1 MRSSGCITVGVDA
14 ALVVVFT
21 RAPVV
26 GQVKT
31 RLARA
36 VGDLSALECHLS
48 LLQRTLRVV
57 GTSGLDAEIWLDG
70 DPAALPPHRL
80 PVRSQQ
86 DGDLGERMQGATAD
100 VCARGRPAIL
110 IGTDCPV
117 LDAGYL
123 LAADAAL
130 RKGVDVVIG
139 PVEDG
144 GYVLIGVVRPQPRL
158 FVDMPWSTPTVREET
173 LRRAAELRLDVA
185 VLKELWDVDDEGD
198 YRRWQRLPATA
209 DRWPSKSSE

>member
-1 MRSSGCITVGVDA
+1 MRSSGLTTVAVER

-26 GQVKT
+26 GRVKT

-36 VGDLSALECHLS
+36 VGDVAALECHRA
-48 LLQRTLRVV
+48 LLRSTLQAVE
-57 GTSGLDAEIWLDG
+57 TSGLDAELRVDG

-80 PVRSQQ
+80 PVHGQRG
-86 DGDLGERMQGATAD
+86 GDLGERMQDAIAD
-100 VCARGRPAIL
+100 VCARGRTAIL

-130 RKGVDVVIG
+130 RNGADVVIG

-144 GYVLIGVVRPQPRL
+144 GYVLIGMTRPLPEL
-158 FVDMPWSTPTVREET
+158 FVDMPWSTPAVREQT
-173 LRRAAELRLDVA
+173 LRRAAQSRLDVV
-185 VLKELWDVDDEGD
+185 VLEELWDVDGEGD
-198 YRRWQRLPATA
+198 YRRWQRLAATA
-209 DRWPSKSSE
+209 DRRPSKFSE